1 MDETW
6 IKIMKKT
13 KRLKLSNWQLFMYYA
28 IVFAF
33 LLISILNLY
42 SVFKIEITG
51 TYTGVRSTQ
60 DHLTAG
66 LPWLIPAVVFGIVQF
81 RRLNFKRLEA
91 NISPEEFKSIAL
103 KAGKEM
109 KWSFINLTNDYAIAT
124 TGFNWASWGERI
136 TIIRCENEILINSIC
151 DPDNHASVSSWGQNR
166 KNINAF
172 KKRIKILSEKVKASE
187 IV

>member
-6 IKIMKKT
+6 IKIMKET
-13 KRLKLSNWQLFMYYA
+13 KRLKLSNWQLFTHYS
-28 IVFAF
+28 IVSFF
-33 LLISILNLY
+33 LLIVILNLC
-42 SVFKIEITG
+42 SVLEIEISE

-60 DHLTAG
+60 EHLIAG
-66 LPWLIPAVVFGIVQF
+66 LPWLIPAIVFGIVQF

-91 NISPEEFKSIAL
+91 KISSEEFKSIAL

-124 TGFNWASWGERI
+124 TGFNYASWGERI
-136 TIIRCENEILINSIC
+136 TIIRGENEILINSIC
-151 DPDNHASVSSWGQNR
+151 DPTNHPSVSSWGQNR

-172 KKRIKILSEKVKASE
+172 KRRIKIS
-187 IV
+187 I